1 VGRRTCFS
9 FSPRPGART
18 RPGARSGPPLT
29 EGGPREPVRSPRTV
43 RERFDRRR
51 AWRRR
56 IGRRLAH
63 AGEGG
68 RTDSARP
75 EEPYASTLP
84 PWRRGQRDEGI
95 RPHGLHAWY
104 GALRAAWPSPT
115 EFRGGRAPPHLCPEG
130 RGLPSWAIRLAAPV
144 HSRRHRSRAALS
156 RQLGDF
162 QKAAPHTRRVQA
174 VGARRSLQN
183 DARGS
188 AR

>member
-1 VGRRTCFS
+1 MGRRTCFS

-29 EGGPREPVRSPRTV
+29 EGGPRENQYGAPGPS
-43 RERFDRRR
+43 
-51 AWRRR
+51 
-56 IGRRLAH
+56 GRDSTGGEPG
-63 AGEGG
+63 GEGSADG
-68 RTDSARP
+68 SPTPGKGAERTRHARRSHMP
-75 EEPYASTLP
+75 PPP
-84 PWRRGQRDEGI
+84 PWRRVQRDEGVK
-95 RPHGLHAWY
+95 PHGLHAWC

-115 EFRGGRAPPHLCPEG
+115 EFREGRAPPHLCPEG

>member
-1 VGRRTCFS
+1 MLQLQPPPRCADETGSSERTAPDRGWS
-9 FSPRPGART
+9 TRTSTEPPDRPGEI
-18 RPGARSGPPLT
+18 RPAESLA
-29 EGGPREPVRSPRTV
+29 EK
-43 RERFDRRR
+43 DRQ
-51 AWRRR
+51 
-56 IGRRLAH
+56 
-63 AGEGG
+63 
-68 RTDSARP
+68 TARP
-75 EEPYASTLP
+75 
-84 PWRRGQRDEGI
+84 RRGRGQNGLGTPGGAMCLNAPALARIARDEGI
-95 RPHGLHAWY
+95 KPHGLHAWY

-115 EFRGGRAPPHLCPEG
+115 EFREGRAPPHLCPEG